1 MYFELTEALI
11 PLLTFPMFIAFQV
24 VMEVAQVGVAAVAD
38 MAGAP
43 VDADSKCS
51 EGTFLNVTV

>member
-1 MYFELTEALI
+1 
-11 PLLTFPMFIAFQV
+11 MFIAFQV